1 MSTVE
6 ERLRALAKQSA
17 ERHTAP
23 HASAGPLPPLTQ
35 SRGRSWRSWAIG
47 IALIFGAYVYLGPL
61 VLKDEYQWRVLVG
74 TAVGKGEAAAL
85 SAVTPAEAAK
95 AKAVAEAQVPS
106 AIETAVGAEQ
116 AKVRPAI
123 DIAASQAEIAIGQKQ
138 VEAQIAVWTASEQ
151 AKIEAAKAAQV
162 ELAKAFQECIKR
174 AQTLA
179 EGAAGQAAN
188 SQYGTLA
195 HQEAARASV
204 LDRYGAECERYRPQ
218 QDQALDS
225 AAGAARA
232 AEQRVP

>member
-95 AKAVAEAQVPS
+95 AKAVATAQ
-106 AIETAVGAEQ
+106 EG
-116 AKVRPAI
+116 AKVGPAI
-123 DIAASQAEIAIGQKQ
+123 DIAAGQAEIAIGQKQ